1 MEKKVFINIEDSH
14 SGHDDSYSSQTST
27 QGVLRLLEN
36 GYELSYEEPAAEMEG
51 CVTTLLI
58 EDGGL
63 VTMTRNGAYTTQMVM
78 ERGRRH
84 VCHYATPFGDMLLGI
99 FAKKVESS
107 VTEDGGELLLI
118 GHEFNPR
125 TRRSICTADF
135 AQSILP
141 RSFVSIFA

>member
-27 QGVLRLLEN
+27 QGVLRL
-36 GYELSYEEPAAEMEG
+36 
-51 CVTTLLI
+51 
-58 EDGGL
+58 L

-107 VTEDGGELLLI
+107 VTEEGGELLLNYTI
-118 GHEFNPR
+118 DVN
-125 TRRSICTADF
+125 ADL
-135 AQSILP
+135 AASNELKIT
-141 RSFVSIFA
+141 VSGQ

>member
-58 EDGGL
+58 EDDGL

-107 VTEDGGELLLI
+107 VTEDGGELLLNYTI
-118 GHEFNPR
+118 DVN
-125 TRRSICTADF
+125 ADL
-135 AQSILP
+135 AASNELKIT
-141 RSFVSIFA
+141 VSGQ

>member
-1 MEKKVFINIEDSH
+1 MEKQVFINIEGSH
-14 SGHDDSYSSQTST
+14 SGPEDSYSAQTNT

-36 GYELSYEEPAAEMEG
+36 GYELSYEEPDDELKG

-63 VTMTRNGAYTTQMVM
+63 VTMTRDGAYTTQMVM
-78 ERGRRH
+78 ERGQRH

-107 VTEDGGELLLI
+107 VTEASCCFTTLSTSTRI
-118 GHEFNPR
+118 SRRR
-125 TRRSICTADF
+125 TS
-135 AQSILP
+135 
-141 RSFVSIFA
+141 

>member
-1 MEKKVFINIEDSH
+1 MEKQVFINIEGSH
-14 SGHDDSYSSQTST
+14 SGPEDSYSSQTNT

-36 GYELSYEEPAAEMEG
+36 GYELSYDELKG

-63 VTMTRNGAYTTQMVM
+63 VTMTRDGAYTTQMVM
-78 ERGRRH
+78 ERGQRH

-107 VTEDGGELLLI
+107 VTEDGGELLLHYTI
-118 GHEFNPR
+118 DVN
-125 TRRSICTADF
+125 ADL
-135 AQSILP
+135 ASSNELKIT
-141 RSFVSIFA
+141 VSGQ

>member
-36 GYELSYEEPAAEMEG
+36 GY
-51 CVTTLLI
+51 I

-107 VTEDGGELLLI
+107 VTEEGGELLLNYTI
-118 GHEFNPR
+118 DVN
-125 TRRSICTADF
+125 ADL
-135 AQSILP
+135 AASNELKIT
-141 RSFVSIFA
+141 VSGQ

>member
-1 MEKKVFINIEDSH
+1 MEKQVFINIEGSH
-14 SGHDDSYSSQTST
+14 SRPEDSYSSQTNT

-36 GYELSYEEPAAEMEG
+36 GYELSYEEPDDELKG

-63 VTMTRNGAYTTQMVM
+63 VTITRDGAYTTQMVM
-78 ERGRRH
+78 ERGQRH

-107 VTEDGGELLLI
+107 VTEDGGELLLHYTI
-118 GHEFNPR
+118 DVN
-125 TRRSICTADF
+125 ADL
-135 AQSILP
+135 ASSNELKIT
-141 RSFVSIFA
+141 VSGQ

>member
-84 VCHYATPFGDMLLGI
+84 VCHYATPFG
-99 FAKKVESS
+99 AKKVESS
-107 VTEDGGELLLI
+107 VTEDGGELLLNYTI
-118 GHEFNPR
+118 DVN
-125 TRRSICTADF
+125 ADL
-135 AQSILP
+135 AASNELKIT
-141 RSFVSIFA
+141 VSGQ

>member
-27 QGVLRLLEN
+27 QGVLRPKN
-36 GYELSYEEPAAEMEG
+36 GHEPSEEPSAEMEG

-58 EDGGL
+58 EDCGL

-107 VTEDGGELLLI
+107 VTEEGGELLLNYTI
-118 GHEFNPR
+118 DVN
-125 TRRSICTADF
+125 ADL
-135 AQSILP
+135 AASNELKIT
-141 RSFVSIFA
+141 VSGQ

>member
-27 QGVLRLLEN
+27 Q
-36 GYELSYEEPAAEMEG
+36 AEMEG

-107 VTEDGGELLLI
+107 VTEEGGELLLNYTI
-118 GHEFNPR
+118 DVN
-125 TRRSICTADF
+125 ADL
-135 AQSILP
+135 AASNELKIT
-141 RSFVSIFA
+141 VSGQ

>member
-84 VCHYATPFGDMLLGI
+84 VCH
-99 FAKKVESS
+99 
-107 VTEDGGELLLI
+107 
-118 GHEFNPR
+118 
-125 TRRSICTADF
+125 
-135 AQSILP
+135 
-141 RSFVSIFA
+141 

>member
-84 VCHYATPFGDMLLGI
+84 VSIMRPPSAIC
-99 FAKKVESS
+99 SS
-107 VTEDGGELLLI
+107 AYS
-118 GHEFNPR
+118 PR
-125 TRRSICTADF
+125 KSSR
-135 AQSILP
+135 P
-141 RSFVSIFA
+141 

>member
-27 QGVLRLLEN
+27 Q
-36 GYELSYEEPAAEMEG
+36 
-51 CVTTLLI
+51 
-58 EDGGL
+58 DGGL

-107 VTEDGGELLLI
+107 VTEDGGELLLNYTI
-118 GHEFNPR
+118 DVN
-125 TRRSICTADF
+125 ADL
-135 AQSILP
+135 AASNELKIT
-141 RSFVSIFA
+141 VSGQ